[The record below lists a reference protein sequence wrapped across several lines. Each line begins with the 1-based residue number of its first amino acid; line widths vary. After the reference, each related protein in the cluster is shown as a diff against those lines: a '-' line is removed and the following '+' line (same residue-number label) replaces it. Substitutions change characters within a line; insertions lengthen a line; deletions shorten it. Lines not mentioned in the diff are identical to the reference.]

1 MNVKGTGVMTIG
13 DQPYQGDKA
22 LAGLLKKSGVSTE
35 IQQIRGILA
44 GVIAAPEGEH
54 PDDWIS
60 LVAPAADEPARAQL
74 RALKRQLAEDPKP
87 AGIASGAGRLAAL
100 RNELDRRGLAG
111 FLVPRSDEH
120 QGEYVPPRAERLAW
134 LTGFAGS
141 AGLAIV
147 LADKAAIFVDGRYTL
162 QVRAQTDGSLFEP
175 QHSTEQPPESW
186 IRAHL
191 PKGGKLGY
199 DPWLHTP
206 AGLKHL
212 SKAVVGA
219 GGELVALSSNP
230 LDAVWPDQPPA
241 PIAPAIA
248 LDIRFAGRSSQDK
261 RESLGQVLA
270 KEGVAA
276 AVLAAPDSLA
286 WLLNIR
292 GADVPRTPFA
302 LGFAIL
308 HRDGGV
314 ELFMD
319 RRKFSAGLDVHL
331 GNRVSVNPPETFA
344 GALDRLGQAKARVLL
359 DPQGAPS
366 WAFDRLKAAGA
377 ELVEGDDPCV
387 LPKACKN
394 AAELAGTR
402 AAHRRDGLAVTRF
415 LDWIAREAP
424 KGHVDEL
431 AGVAKLADFRR
442 AGEYFRDFSFD
453 TISGAGAN
461 GAIVHYHSSSETNR
475 PLKKG
480 ELYLVDSGAQYLD
493 GTTDITRTIAI
504 GIPMAESKDRFTRVL
519 KGHIALGM
527 ARFPHGTT
535 GSALDAL
542 ARYSLW
548 QAGLDYDHGTG
559 HGVGSF
565 LSVHEGPQRISK
577 APNRVA
583 LEPGMIVS
591 NEPGYYKTGAY
602 GIRIENLVTV
612 IEDPRPSDE
621 RPMLAFETLTLAP
634 IDRNLIDKKLLTAEE
649 IAWLDAYH
657 ARVREALLPQ
667 ADKETAAFLT
677 EATKP
682 I

>member
-1 MNVKGTGVMTIG
+1 MTVG
-13 DQPYQGDKA
+13 EPPYQGDEA
-22 LAGLLKKSGVSTE
+22 LAGLLKKSGVAADLR
-35 IQQIRGILA
+35 QVRGLLA

-54 PDDWIS
+54 PDGWIG
-60 LVAPAADEPARAQL
+60 LVAPSADEPTKAQL
-74 RALKRQLAEDPKP
+74 RALKRQLAGSPKP
-87 AGIASGAGRLAAL
+87 ASLAPGAPRLAAL
-100 RNELDRRGLAG
+100 RKELAKRGLAG

-134 LTGFAGS
+134 LTGFSGS

-162 QVRAQTDGSLFEP
+162 QVRAQSDTRLFEP
-175 QHSTEQPPESW
+175 LHSTEQPPEGW
-186 IRAHL
+186 ISAHL

-206 AGLKHL
+206 SGLKHL
-212 SKAVVGA
+212 GKAAIQA
-219 GGELVALSSNP
+219 GGELVALPTNP

-248 LDIRFAGRSSQDK
+248 LDLRFAGRSSQDK
-261 RESLGQVLA
+261 RESLGHALA
-270 KEGVAA
+270 VEGIAA
-276 AVLAAPDSLA
+276 AVLAGPDSIA

-302 LGFAIL
+302 LGFAVL
-308 HRDGGV
+308 HRDGAV

-319 RRKFSAGLDVHL
+319 RRKFAPGLEAHL
-331 GNRVSVNPPETFA
+331 GNRVAVSPPEGFA
-344 GALDRLGQAKARVLL
+344 ATLDRLGRAKARVLI
-359 DPQGAPS
+359 DPQTAPA
-366 WAFDRLKAAGA
+366 WAFDRLRAAGA
-377 ELVEGDDPCV
+377 ELAERDDPCL
-387 LPKACKN
+387 LPKARKN
-394 AAELAGTR
+394 DVELAGAR

-415 LDWIAREAP
+415 LNWIAHEAP
-424 KGHVDEL
+424 KGKVDEL
-431 AGVAKLADFRR
+431 AAVAKLADFRR
-442 AGEYFRDFSFD
+442 SGEFFRDFSFD

-461 GAIVHYHSSSETNR
+461 GAIVHYRSTDETNR
-475 PLKKG
+475 PLKQG
-480 ELYLVDSGAQYLD
+480 ELYLVDSGAQYFD
-493 GTTDITRTIAI
+493 GTTDITRTLAI
-504 GIPMAESKDRFTRVL
+504 GKPTAEMKDRFTRVL
-519 KGHIALGM
+519 KGHIALAM
-527 ARFPHGTT
+527 ARFPRGTT

-542 ARYSLW
+542 ARYALW

-577 APNRVA
+577 TPNRVA

-612 IEDPRPSDE
+612 IEDPRPGDE

-634 IDRNLIDKKLLTAEE
+634 IDRHLIDKKLLSAHE
-649 IAWLDAYH
+649 IDWLDAYH
-657 ARVREALLPQ
+657 ARVRGALSPQ
-667 ADKETAAFLT
+667 SDKETAAFL
-677 EATKP
+677 EAATKP